1 MIGAVLVAVA
11 FASNEPEAEMISL
24 RLHEAGIDSVTK
36 FPDLPGIG
44 AQGGKD
50 IFVEEE
56 FAERARELLAAPDIS
71 EEELAELSE
80 QAGPPP
86 EI

>member
-1 MIGAVLVAVA
+1 MIAPVLVPVA
-11 FASNEPEAEMISL
+11 FASNEPEAEMIAL

-44 AQGGKD
+44 VQGGKD
-50 IFVEEE
+50 IYVEEE
-56 FAERARELLAAPDIS
+56 FAEQAKELLAAPDIS

-86 EI
+86 DV